1 MSIIP
6 LEDLYPSNS
15 PLSKIWKII
24 NKNRKANHRL
34 LTKTIRKWT
43 DDECEAWVV
52 MKDDLRVAL
61 KEWTQACGGPA
72 RLVYPTSEQYRG
84 YSSKGQTR
92 FALEHL
98 TGGDLALARYLHT
111 AAEEAHLKLFLS
123 ALTCLERGVP
133 AISADGFPCVD
144 PKKVFSRRYVLE
156 DLVRIMPVSS
166 RTRDWEPDIPP
177 NRLVDVQE
185 DAFEGGRSPFHR
197 RRHPDKY
204 KLDEAHGWA
213 TQAMCRIEEL
223 SLKTVNHWFRE
234 RDAR

>member
-1 MSIIP
+1 
-6 LEDLYPSNS
+6 
-15 PLSKIWKII
+15 
-24 NKNRKANHRL
+24 
-34 LTKTIRKWT
+34 
-43 DDECEAWVV
+43 

-98 TGGDLALARYLHT
+98 
-111 AAEEAHLKLFLS
+111 KLFLS
-123 ALTCLERGVP
+123 ALTCLERGMP
-133 AISADGFPCVD
+133 TISVDGVPCVD
-144 PKKVFSRRYVLE
+144 PKRVFSRRYVLE
-156 DLVRIMPVSS
+156 DLVRIMPVSA

-197 RRHPDKY
+197 RLHPDKY

-213 TQAMCRIEEL
+213 TQGKNGL
-223 SLKTVNHWFRE
+223 GG
-234 RDAR
+234 